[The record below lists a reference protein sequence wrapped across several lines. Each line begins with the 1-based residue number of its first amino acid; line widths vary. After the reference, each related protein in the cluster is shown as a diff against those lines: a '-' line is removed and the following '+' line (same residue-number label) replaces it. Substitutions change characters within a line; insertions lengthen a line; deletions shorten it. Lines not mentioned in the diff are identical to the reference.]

1 MSSAPS
7 ARASTRGTSNPPS
20 ASDVASATIS
30 MGNQLFEL
38 MSVRTVMSLGL
49 GPIYPCT
56 LSCFNIV
63 SFLCASE
70 RHVFFFFF
78 VLEDLNW
85 IFIRFKIMLV
95 LLGLTKSFCLLGII
109 AFNISIL
116 CSANATIYF
125 GLNNQV

>member
-1 MSSAPS
+1 
-7 ARASTRGTSNPPS
+7 
-20 ASDVASATIS
+20 

-70 RHVFFFFF
+70 RHVFFFFCLRR
-78 VLEDLNW
+78 LELDLYQIQNHARA
-85 IFIRFKIMLV
+85 IGIDEI
-95 LLGLTKSFCLLGII
+95 LLFAGDY
-109 AFNISIL
+109 SI
-116 CSANATIYF
+116 
-125 GLNNQV
+125 